1 MPCETRPNR
10 EHFARGGV
18 RESAACDTPLVARA
32 LRTRNHAWHD
42 KKQNAARGRAT
53 GLNYCTTE
61 LSEAGRQFND
71 GIHQAASALASKAD
85 MMTGRHNT
93 LVQLL
98 QALRRDP
105 DGGSAEQSLR
115 RSRDGKQPLFCT
127 GGCGQLEPDRHPGA
141 ITSDRHGSALV
152 RRRSAGS
159 RRPADSRPDI
169 ALVIAGRLHHRRAL
183 YDPLSSAQ
191 SGISRRSPRPA

>member
-32 LRTRNHAWHD
+32 LRTRNYAWHD

-71 GIHQAASALASKAD
+71 GIHQGSLRPGIEAGRKLTATVACFDYAHMMAGNPLYD
-85 MMTGRHNT
+85 DQGHMTGHTRITVKTGETPRGVQVPKVRAT
-93 LVQLL
+93 L
-98 QALRRDP
+98 RWR
-105 DGGSAEQSLR
+105 EM
-115 RSRDGKQPLFCT
+115 
-127 GGCGQLEPDRHPGA
+127 
-141 ITSDRHGSALV
+141 
-152 RRRSAGS
+152 
-159 RRPADSRPDI
+159 DSNF
-169 ALVIAGRLHHRRAL
+169 
-183 YDPLSSAQ
+183 
-191 SGISRRSPRPA
+191 